1 MIVFLGISSVRTA
14 IVWFIPDETGI
25 MKDLMDTAG
34 VSQILDLTSLF
45 ALIQVIVSA
54 IMIRRLREQLEVS

>member
-1 MIVFLGISSVRTA
+1 
-14 IVWFIPDETGI
+14 
-25 MKDLMDTAG
+25 MDAAG

-54 IMIRRLREQLEVS
+54 IMVRRLREQLEVS

>member
-1 MIVFLGISSVRTA
+1 
-14 IVWFIPDETGI
+14 
-25 MKDLMDTAG
+25 MDTAG

-54 IMIRRLREQLEVS
+54 IMVRRLREQLEVS